1 MGPQA
6 GPQKLGLPGGNSSR
20 WEGNPELPWVGLMN
34 SLPSQIGAK
43 NLPTL

>member
-6 GPQKLGLPGGNSSR
+6 GPQKTRVAGRELNR